1 MKTVKI
7 TFLLVILIMGSI
19 AIFAAGDAIKVGDTI
34 YAEVSSEQT
43 TIRGLDDNNKIQFK
57 VGKNS
62 YTLKAYS
69 VKPANIKLT
78 LEQTKEEIVAEI
90 GKKTELVLPDGST
103 LFLKYLEYDQT
114 ESKLGI
120 WIQAAPGVELEEE
133 KEKEPTAETTT
144 EEETSETEDEI
155 LKETVVE
162 KPKTTKFKFNTK
174 WLAIISLIAF
184 LVIIG
189 LIIYYNI
196 KESHLIE

>member
-7 TFLLVILIMGSI
+7 TFLLAMLIVGSI

-34 YAEVSSEQT
+34 YAEVGSEQT
-43 TIRGLDDNNKIQFK
+43 TIRELDDNNKIQFK

-62 YTLKAYS
+62 YILKAYS
-69 VKPANIKLT
+69 VKPANIKFT

-90 GKKTELVLPDGST
+90 SKKTEFPLPDGST
-103 LFLKYLEYDQT
+103 LFLKYLEYGQT
-114 ESKLGI
+114 KSKLDI
-120 WIQAAPGVELEEE
+120 WIQAAPGLELEEE
-133 KEKEPTAETTT
+133 KEEPVTETAT
-144 EEETSETEDEI
+144 EEEIPETENET
-155 LKETVVE
+155 LKETIVE